1 MPPLP
6 ALPRAQFGGRGP
18 DTARRTQKRHI
29 LGDGCPH
36 REYEFVPERVDVNPQ
51 LLVWARQ
58 RSGLAAQDLA
68 ARFPALTEWELGA
81 RQPTFKQLES
91 YAQATH
97 TPIGFLFL
105 PQPPRERVP
114 IPDFRT
120 IGDMGVARPSADL
133 LDTIYLCQQRQEWY
147 REFAVVN
154 QEAPVDVVGSL
165 TARTDPMAAA
175 ATMRAALRFDVED
188 RGATWSDALRI
199 LIEHAEDLGF
209 LVMVNGVVGSNTH
222 RKLNPREFRG
232 FALAD
237 RLAPL
242 AFVNGADT
250 KAAQIFTLV
259 HEFVHLWLGE
269 AALDDADM
277 AVKSA
282 GSVEQ
287 WCNQVAAEVLVPLA
301 LLTDARLE
309 APTADNLDR
318 LARQFK
324 VSTLV
329 VLRRLYEA
337 GCLNYDQYRA
347 VFGAE
352 YGRIMGLIGSRASSG
367 GNFFATQSVRVGRRF
382 ARAVVTS
389 TLEGQTLYRDAFQLL
404 GFRKLSTFN
413 EMATLLGIG

>member
-1 MPPLP
+1 M
-6 ALPRAQFGGRGP
+6 
-18 DTARRTQKRHI
+18 
-29 LGDGCPH
+29 
-36 REYEFVPERVDVNPQ
+36 PERVDVNPE
-51 LLVWARQ
+51 LLAWARQ
-58 RSGLAAQDLA
+58 RSGLPAQHLA
-68 ARFPALTEWELGA
+68 ARSPRLAEWENGT

-91 YAQATH
+91 YAQATY
-97 TPIGFLFL
+97 TSVGFLLL
-105 PQPPRERVP
+105 PQPPREQVP

-120 IGDMGVARPSADL
+120 IGDTGVARASADL
-133 LDTIYLCQQRQEWY
+133 LDTIYQCQQRQQWY
-147 REFAVVN
+147 REYALVN
-154 QEAPVDVVGSL
+154 QEAAVDVVGSL
-165 TARTDPMAAA
+165 TARTDPIAAA
-175 ATMRAALRFDVED
+175 ALMRVALRFEVEE
-188 RGATWSDALRI
+188 RGASWSDALRI
-199 LIEHAEDLGF
+199 LTEHAEDLGF
-209 LVMVNGVVGSNTH
+209 LIMVNGVVGSNTH

-259 HEFVHLWLGE
+259 HELVHLWLGE

-277 AVKSA
+277 AVTSTGA
-282 GSVEQ
+282 VER
-287 WCNQVAAEVLVPLA
+287 WCNQVAAEVLVPFA
-301 LLTDARLE
+301 LLTDARLV
-309 APTADNLDR
+309 APTTDALDR

-337 GCLNYDQYRA
+337 GGLNHDEYQARYS
-347 VFGAE
+347 AE
-352 YGRIMGLIGSRASSG
+352 YQRIMGLIDSRASSG

-389 TLEGQTLYRDAFQLL
+389 TLEGQTLYRDAFHLL

-413 EMATLLGIG
+413 QMATRLGIG

>member
-1 MPPLP
+1 
-6 ALPRAQFGGRGP
+6 
-18 DTARRTQKRHI
+18 
-29 LGDGCPH
+29 
-36 REYEFVPERVDVNPQ
+36 VPERVDVNPE

-58 RSGLAAQDLA
+58 RSGLPAQDLA
-68 ARFPALTEWELGA
+68 ARFPLLAAWEHGE

-105 PQPPRERVP
+105 PQPPREQVP

-120 IGDMGVARPSADL
+120 IGDTGVARPSADL
-133 LDTIYLCQQRQEWY
+133 LDTIYQCQQRQDWY

-154 QEAPVDVVGSL
+154 QEAAVDVVGSL
-165 TARTDPMAAA
+165 TARTDPIAAA
-175 ATMRAALRFDVED
+175 AMMRAALRFEVEE
-188 RGATWSDALRI
+188 RGATWSDAFRI
-199 LIEHAEDLGF
+199 LTEHAEDLGF

-237 RLAPL
+237 QLAPL

-259 HEFVHLWLGE
+259 HELVHLWLGE

-277 AVKSA
+277 AVT
-282 GSVEQ
+282 SVGDLER

-301 LLTDARLE
+301 LLPDVTLE
-309 APTADNLDR
+309 GLTTEVLDR

-337 GCLNYDQYRA
+337 ECLSRDEYQA
-347 VFGAE
+347 LFGAE
-352 YGRIMGLIGSRASSG
+352 YQRIMGIIGSRASG
-367 GNFFATQSVRVGRRF
+367 GNFFATQPVRVSRRF
-382 ARAVVTS
+382 ARAIVTS

-413 EMATLLGIG
+413 EMATRLGIG